1 MSFNADDAA
10 LAIEMMNEEATADV
24 QYSDQN
30 AAMAEIERI
39 TTATKLLVANT
50 MKLHGLTELGH
61 ADDRDKAGAKAITD
75 AARAKQ
81 RDTSAYVERHLGA
94 VIDDASQSNSGPDND
109 SAEDATFK
117 APTMD
122 IQKTP
127 NAPQN

>member
-50 MKLHGLTELGH
+50 MKLHGLTDFGD
-61 ADDRDKAGAKAITD
+61 ADDGDEAGAKAIMD
-75 AARAKQ
+75 EARAHQ
-81 RDTSAYVERHLGA
+81 RDSSDYFEQHL
-94 VIDDASQSNSGPDND
+94 DRKSTRLNS
-109 SAEDATFK
+109 SH
-117 APTMD
+117 
-122 IQKTP
+122 
-127 NAPQN
+127 

>member
-50 MKLHGLTELGH
+50 MKLHGLTEFGD
-61 ADDRDKAGAKAITD
+61 ADDGDEAGAKAIMD
-75 AARAKQ
+75 AARAYQ
-81 RDTSAYVERHLGA
+81 RDSSAYRSEEHTSELQSLMRISYA
-94 VIDDASQSNSGPDND
+94 VFCLKKKKHQTNSKRR
-109 SAEDATFK
+109 T
-117 APTMD
+117 
-122 IQKTP
+122 
-127 NAPQN
+127 